1 MEHFL
6 EFAARDLFDNFLDR
20 ETGLSDITVVFP
32 NRRARLFFDEYLSR
46 CTDTPIWSPRYVTIE
61 ELFQSQSS
69 LRVADHLQLVSLL
82 YKSYVQVTHTD
93 ESLDSFWSWGELLLA
108 DFEDID
114 RNMANADS
122 LFRMLSEQ
130 KEMDTDHTFLT
141 QEQADAI
148 HEFFAG
154 LKNAGQTRIQQEYM
168 SVWASLGG
176 IYKLFRSTLLEMGL
190 AYDGMLQRQVAE
202 CLDAGNFT
210 SRQYA
215 FIGFN
220 GLDAAEKRLFQVL
233 NQAGKALFY
242 WDYDIAYTNDPNH
255 ESGLWLREN
264 LKLFRNRL
272 PEDLFDRLS
281 KEKNITV
288 IQAKTDSGQA
298 AYIPEWIKGLE
309 CKPDRNCAIVL
320 ADNALLQSVLHSI
333 PPGSTEAM
341 NVTMG
346 YPLTATPVFNLTASL
361 IDMQLS
367 AMKNSGRTR
376 LEQICRVLDSPML
389 ETVIPESSTLRERL
403 VQDNVFYAS
412 LDMIARLAQNEML
425 RNVFRLCNGNL
436 EFLDWLLELLTAL
449 TPAITDNPEDSMS
462 RPLDQ
467 ESLYRVYTCV
477 TRMRSLIADGSMEIG
492 TDTLCRL
499 LLRILQ
505 GMSVPFHGE
514 PVVGMQ
520 VMGLIETR
528 NLDFE
533 NVLLLSATEGSLP
546 GRGSQQSFIPYNL
559 RVAFGLTT
567 MKQKSAVTAYNFH
580 HLLQRARNVTMI
592 WNGDPDST
600 SQGSGQM
607 SRYLLQLMT
616 SGRKISRISLQPGLE
631 GTDHTLPLFTKSQQV
646 IDRLVRRYDTL
657 TNPGAQFLSPSAL
670 NCYLEC
676 GVKFWFQYVA
686 GLKERKDLQDD
697 IDNALFGTL
706 FHKSAQLAYDSLSQ
720 AGGGTISKDAIDALL
735 KDGKRLESFVQR
747 AFDIEL
753 FKAGDNSRHV
763 DPSDYSGIQ
772 TINHEVILRYLT
784 QILRMDRDLYAPFS
798 YIAGEADGFSEYA
811 DIPCRSVPG
820 GMVRVKMC
828 GYIDRID
835 SRDGI
840 VRIADYKTGRE
851 KKMPATV
858 DELFIQGTSDRNSHV
873 FQTFYYAMLASGH
886 HSLQGCN
893 LAPVLLYVRNTS
905 KPAPEDLYMT
915 MDKKPVQDFTNV
927 QMPIF
932 RQKLMELI
940 NGIFDPEVPFART
953 DDKKS
958 CDLCPFK
965 PLCPH

>member
-281 KEKNITV
+281 KEKDITV

-320 ADNALLQSVLHSI
+320 ADNALLQSVRGLCD
-333 PPGSTEAM
+333 
-341 NVTMG
+341 
-346 YPLTATPVFNLTASL
+346 L
-361 IDMQLS
+361 
-367 AMKNSGRTR
+367 NS
-376 LEQICRVLDSPML
+376 S
-389 ETVIPESSTLRERL
+389 
-403 VQDNVFYAS
+403 
-412 LDMIARLAQNEML
+412 
-425 RNVFRLCNGNL
+425 
-436 EFLDWLLELLTAL
+436 LLTAACL
-449 TPAITDNPEDSMS
+449 
-462 RPLDQ
+462 
-467 ESLYRVYTCV
+467 
-477 TRMRSLIADGSMEIG
+477 
-492 TDTLCRL
+492 
-499 LLRILQ
+499 
-505 GMSVPFHGE
+505 
-514 PVVGMQ
+514 
-520 VMGLIETR
+520 
-528 NLDFE
+528 
-533 NVLLLSATEGSLP
+533 
-546 GRGSQQSFIPYNL
+546 
-559 RVAFGLTT
+559 
-567 MKQKSAVTAYNFH
+567 
-580 HLLQRARNVTMI
+580 
-592 WNGDPDST
+592 
-600 SQGSGQM
+600 
-607 SRYLLQLMT
+607 
-616 SGRKISRISLQPGLE
+616 
-631 GTDHTLPLFTKSQQV
+631 
-646 IDRLVRRYDTL
+646 
-657 TNPGAQFLSPSAL
+657 
-670 NCYLEC
+670 
-676 GVKFWFQYVA
+676 
-686 GLKERKDLQDD
+686 
-697 IDNALFGTL
+697 
-706 FHKSAQLAYDSLSQ
+706 
-720 AGGGTISKDAIDALL
+720 
-735 KDGKRLESFVQR
+735 
-747 AFDIEL
+747 
-753 FKAGDNSRHV
+753 
-763 DPSDYSGIQ
+763 
-772 TINHEVILRYLT
+772 
-784 QILRMDRDLYAPFS
+784 
-798 YIAGEADGFSEYA
+798 
-811 DIPCRSVPG
+811 
-820 GMVRVKMC
+820 
-828 GYIDRID
+828 
-835 SRDGI
+835 
-840 VRIADYKTGRE
+840 
-851 KKMPATV
+851 
-858 DELFIQGTSDRNSHV
+858 
-873 FQTFYYAMLASGH
+873 
-886 HSLQGCN
+886 
-893 LAPVLLYVRNTS
+893 
-905 KPAPEDLYMT
+905 
-915 MDKKPVQDFTNV
+915 
-927 QMPIF
+927 
-932 RQKLMELI
+932 
-940 NGIFDPEVPFART
+940 
-953 DDKKS
+953 
-958 CDLCPFK
+958 
-965 PLCPH
+965 